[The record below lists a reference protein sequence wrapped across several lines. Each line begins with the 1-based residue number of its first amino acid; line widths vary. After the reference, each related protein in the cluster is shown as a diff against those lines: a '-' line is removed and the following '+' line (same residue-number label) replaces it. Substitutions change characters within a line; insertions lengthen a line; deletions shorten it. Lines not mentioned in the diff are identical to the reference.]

1 MSRWL
6 CHGWVLL
13 PDRWDCDGRRK
24 RSMTKG
30 ASGLPATRIGPC
42 GLTRW
47 MGIVLTISLIG
58 CSQPGGEGTAL
69 PSEGR
74 NVQSIVFSTL
84 MGDSHLTEVR
94 DIAVDRQGSIY
105 VTGGTES
112 EDFPVTRGAFDESFN
127 GGLDAFVLKL
137 TAAGEIIW
145 ATYLGGPSHD
155 RAYAIEV
162 DEQGYVYVSGRA
174 GDKFP
179 VTDRVF
185 QPQFLGGIPQGPYPS
200 QSGFVAKLSPEGN
213 TLVWASYFGAGD
225 DPSHP
230 VRDLALARDGSILIA
245 ASSTT
250 GAYPRSIRQAFDRGY
265 RSRHAGKRDAVL
277 ARLKNDGTEVV
288 WATYLGGR
296 ESEGGEGSVRTTSK
310 GNVYFLTTTESND
323 APVTPG
329 VYGQNYHGGG
339 DFYLAKFNVEGALL
353 FATYLGGSDLENT
366 ETHEL
371 AVDKDENAIIA
382 SGSLSADY
390 PTTPG
395 VVRPSYAGSGGRGT
409 GGVTN
414 YPGDVVVSKISADG
428 TRLLAST
435 FIGGRHGESVEGV
448 EVDSNGDVSIT
459 GATFSDDFPVTP
471 NAVQSR
477 WGGEADAFVVKLSAD
492 LMHILYATYIGGKGS
507 EACRALA
514 LSPAGSV
521 IIGGAVRSGGWPIVN
536 GFQGVSGVRGAG
548 ALLSLQL
555 QERVP

>member
-1 MSRWL
+1 
-6 CHGWVLL
+6 
-13 PDRWDCDGRRK
+13 
-24 RSMTKG
+24 MTKG

-47 MGIVLTISLIG
+47 MGIALAISLIG
-58 CSQPGGEGTAL
+58 CSQPDGEGSL
-69 PSEGR
+69 PPGVDR
-74 NVQSIVFSTL
+74 NLKSVLFSTL
-84 MGDSHLTEVR
+84 MGGQGGFTEIR
-94 DIAVDRQGSIY
+94 DITVDRQGSIY

-112 EDFPVTRGAFDESFN
+112 ADFPTTPGVYDRSFN
-127 GGLDAFVLKL
+127 GSSDAFVMKL
-137 TAAGEIIW
+137 TAEGKILW

-162 DEQGYVYVSGRA
+162 DDQGYVYVSGRA
-174 GDKFP
+174 GEQFP
-179 VTDRVF
+179 VTDKVF
-185 QPQFLGGIPQGPYPS
+185 QPQFLAGIPQGPYPS
-200 QSGFVAKLSPEGN
+200 QSGFVAKLAPGGDR
-213 TLVWASYFGAGD
+213 LVWASYFGAGD

-230 VRDLALARDGSILIA
+230 VRDLALARDGSIFIA

-310 GNVYFLTTTESND
+310 GNVYFLTTTESDD

-329 VYGQNYHGGG
+329 VYGRNYHGGG

-409 GGVTN
+409 GGGTN
-414 YPGDVVVSKISADG
+414 YPGDVVVAKLSADG

-435 FIGGRHGESVEGV
+435 FLGGRYGESVEGV
-448 EVDSNGDVSIT
+448 EVDADGNVSIT
-459 GATFSDDFPVTP
+459 GGTFSDDFPVT
-471 NAVQSR
+471 
-477 WGGEADAFVVKLSAD
+477 GGALQARLSGNADAFVVTLSAD
-492 LMHILYATYIGGKGS
+492 LTHILYATYVGGKGS

-514 LSPAGSV
+514 VSPAGAV
-521 IIGGAVRSGGWPIVN
+521 IIGGATNSGGWPIVQ
-536 GFQGVSGVRGAG
+536 GFQEVAGARGAG
-548 ALLSLQL
+548 VLLGL
-555 QERVP
+555 RPR